1 MKAFENPVD
10 IALRNAAIYDNVRE
24 SLRTEFQAG
33 RKTLTQKQAISLG
46 WVVLTNG
53 GGGGKCGFHIGRATL
68 KQPNNTVR
76 ALTVKTVLKYITK
89 IEGLI

>member
-1 MKAFENPVD
+1 MKTIENPVD
-10 IALRNAAIYDNVRE
+10 IALRNAVIYDTVRE

-33 RKTLTQKQAISLG
+33 RKTLTQKQAVSLG
-46 WVVLTNG
+46 WVVLRH

-68 KQPNNTVR
+68 KQPNTVR
-76 ALTVKTVLKYITK
+76 ALTVKTVLKYIAK

>member
-1 MKAFENPVD
+1 MKTIENPID
-10 IALRNAAIYDNVRE
+10 IALRNAAIYDTVRE

-46 WVVLTNG
+46 WAIMTQ

-76 ALTVKTVLKYITK
+76 ALTIKTVLKYIAK